1 MARKVKCQITGEYG
15 TSDVFYKADNGKYYK
30 SKELYDVW
38 NKENED
44 RKHVIERF
52 AIEFLD
58 YVPGQVFP
66 TILTKKLKELEFYGY
81 DVINK
86 TIDKSYDSI
95 QYALR
100 TKYFRNDVGKI
111 SYIFAIIKNNIND
124 VYKQVLTEEKSEKR
138 QQEQVANIDVVDEQL
153 IMNIGTKQKAKDIS
167 SFLED
172 DEWI

>member
-15 TSDVFYKADNGKYYK
+15 TSETFYKADNGKYYK

-38 NKENED
+38 NKKNED
-44 RKHVIERF
+44 RKHVIDKF
-52 AIEFLD
+52 ATEFLG

-81 DVINK
+81 DVINR
-86 TIDKSYDSI
+86 TIDKSYNSI

-100 TKYFRNDVGKI
+100 IKEFRSDMGKI

-124 VYKQVLTEEKSEKR
+124 VYKQVLAEEKSEKR
-138 QQEQVANIDVVDEQL
+138 QQEQIAHIDVVDEQT
-153 IMNIGTKQKAKDIS
+153 IMDIGTKQKAKDIS

>member
-1 MARKVKCQITGEYG
+1 M
-15 TSDVFYKADNGKYYK
+15 
-30 SKELYDVW
+30 YDVW

-81 DVINK
+81 DVINR

-100 TKYFRNDVGKI
+100 TKDFRNDVCKI

-124 VYKQVLTEEKSEKR
+124 VYKQVLREEKIEEKQQR
-138 QQEQVANIDVVDEQL
+138 QVTNVEVVDEQTFA
-153 IMNIGTKQKAKDIS
+153 NIGTKQKAKDIS
-167 SFLED
+167 CFLED
-172 DEWI
+172 EWI

>member
-81 DVINK
+81 DVINR

-100 TKYFRNDVGKI
+100 TKDFRNDVGKI

-138 QQEQVANIDVVDEQL
+138 QQEQVANIDVVDEQS

>member
-15 TSDVFYKADNGKYYK
+15 TSDTFYKADNGKYYK
-30 SKELYDVW
+30 SKELYDTW

-44 RKHVIERF
+44 RKRVIERF
-52 AIEFLD
+52 TSEFLD

-66 TILTKKLKELEFYGY
+66 TVLTKKLKELEFYGY
-81 DVINK
+81 DVIDR

-100 TKYFRNDVGKI
+100 TKDFRNDVGKI

-124 VYKQVLTEEKSEKR
+124 VYKQVLREEKEQKREYTIDTSVNVDDIQTTHTEK
-138 QQEQVANIDVVDEQL
+138 NI
-153 IMNIGTKQKAKDIS
+153 TKW
-167 SFLED
+167 LED
-172 DEWI
+172 EDWL